1 MKNRVL
7 YISYD
12 GMTDPLGQSQVL
24 PYLKG
29 LVQKGYN
36 ISLIS
41 FEKPE
46 RYEQLRQQIQ
56 AECEEHTIAWY
67 PSVYT
72 KTPPLLSTI
81 KDVRKMRK
89 TALKLHQ
96 REPFDIVH
104 CRSYIAA
111 LVGLKMKR
119 KFNTKFVFDMRGFWA
134 DERVEGGIWNRKHF
148 IFNLAYSFFKKKEL
162 QFFKAADHV
171 VSLTES
177 GKNEI
182 LSWKSLENKTPDI
195 SVIPCCV
202 DDVLFNPESI
212 NPHRKRKLK
221 AALGIEEEHQVLG
234 YVGSIGTWYMLDE
247 MLDFFNVQLQK
258 NNKLKFLF
266 VTGESP
272 QHILEKAV
280 ERNIPKEALIITSTS
295 HKYVPLHISLFDCSI
310 FFIRPTFSKKASS
323 PTKQGELMA
332 MGVPVICN
340 SGVGDTDAIINKYNA
355 GTVLQNLTDE
365 EYKKIDLDQL
375 NTDSKAIR
383 NGAIDYFGLSKGVE
397 MYAWIYQTVMK

>member
-29 LVQKGYN
+29 LVQKGYA

-56 AECEEHTIAWY
+56 TECEEHTIAWY

-134 DERVEGGIWNRKHF
+134 DERVEGGIWNRKQL
-148 IFNLAYSFFKKKEL
+148 IFKAAYKFFKKKEL
-162 QFFKAADHV
+162 QFFKTADHV

-182 LSWKSLENKTPDI
+182 LSWKSLANKAPNI

-202 DDVLFNPESI
+202 DDELFNPESI

-221 AALGIEEEHQVLG
+221 AALGIKDENQVMG

-247 MLDFFNVQLQK
+247 MLDFFKVQYEK
-258 NNKLKFLF
+258 NSNLKLLF

-280 ERNIPKEALIITSTS
+280 ERNIPREALIITSTS

-355 GTVLQNLTDE
+355 GKVLQNLTDE

-383 NGAIDYFGLSKGVE
+383 NGSIDYFGLSKGVE
-397 MYAWIYQTVMK
+397 KYAWIYQTVMK